1 MKNEDQCGR
10 RGLGGSKS
18 NSGALPD
25 SRPLIWTKPQIAA
38 SLPHFA
44 KDPPDMACGRPAPRR
59 PRQFGILF
67 KFHPHSDC
75 HLFSIYP
82 PFICGTA
89 LIAGQSEKVS
99 RHMQWR
105 ETRMSRDK
113 YAPMC
118 ETSESNGYVVKLV
131 NIVKIVNLMKIVD

>member
-67 KFHPHSDC
+67 KFHPHSKC

-82 PFICGTA
+82 PFICGTT
-89 LIAGQSEKVS
+89 LIAGHSEKVS
-99 RHMQWR
+99 RHMQWKGR
-105 ETRMSRDK
+105 K
-113 YAPMC
+113 QGC
-118 ETSESNGYVVKLV
+118 LGTSTLRCVKLVNLVNVVKLV
-131 NIVKIVNLMKIVD
+131 KIVNVVNPK

>member
-105 ETRMSRDK
+105 GK
-113 YAPMC
+113 QGC
-118 ETSESNGYVVKLV
+118 LGTSMLRCVKLV
-131 NIVKIVNLMKIVD
+131 NQMDM